1 MQLAALL
8 ALALAG
14 AACRLRAWADRD
26 ADLLTCARLLEALL
40 VCDALN
46 LLAVRVL
53 TPLPTPYTGTARALF
68 HASQAL
74 TLAWPAGVA
83 ALSWHLLTRL
93 RPVTWMLAPWVGA
106 TALLALQYPTL
117 RGEALGDALRRCQAA
132 GLIIGL
138 AALLGARPDR
148 FRPGRAH
155 LVSLALLAGVGAELA
170 GPYLG
175 DPFGGEWDLARA
187 TWIFTLGGVTFA
199 AAWRRPWARLRAS

>member
-40 VCDALN
+40 AADLLN
-46 LLAVRVL
+46 LFAARALY
-53 TPLPTPYTGTARALF
+53 PLPTPYTGAARALF

-93 RPVTWMLAPWVGA
+93 RPVSWMLVPWLGA
-106 TALLALQYPTL
+106 TALLAFQYPAL

-132 GLIIGL
+132 GLVVGL
-138 AALLGARPDR
+138 LALLGARPDG

-170 GPYLG
+170 GPYLAA
-175 DPFGGEWDLARA
+175 PFTTWWTAQA
-187 TWIFTLGGVTFA
+187 TWILTLTAASVV
-199 AAWRRPWARLRAS
+199 AAWRRPWTRSPAS